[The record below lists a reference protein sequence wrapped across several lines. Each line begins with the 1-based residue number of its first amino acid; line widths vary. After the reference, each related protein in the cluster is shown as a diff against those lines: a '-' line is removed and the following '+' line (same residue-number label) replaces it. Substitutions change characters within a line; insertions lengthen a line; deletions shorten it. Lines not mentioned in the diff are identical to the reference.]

1 MISRLILYFFI
12 ICIFRES
19 RTIAFFDRWYFKLF
33 KFFDVY
39 VRELLVLL
47 HLYMNITSNVSINFL
62 YKRFNLFNF
71 SRVVNNLLQIIRYI
85 TLVTKMKRV
94 RNNSLKLFQLPIY
107 RKESFALQERS
118 EWTSLGSASDEARV
132 VSLTQRVLQRKMWKT
147 SPR

>member
-1 MISRLILYFFI
+1 MLFL
-12 ICIFRES
+12 
-19 RTIAFFDRWYFKLF
+19 TDWYFKLF